1 MGYIFLRYKCSR
13 LYRIYI
19 KVFRSLQSV
28 LGVSKSCNFEM
39 NSITIPRK
47 PGEAVGAI
55 CQLEKDDHKMS
66 LNVEYNQI

>member
-1 MGYIFLRYKCSR
+1 
-13 LYRIYI
+13 
-19 KVFRSLQSV
+19 
-28 LGVSKSCNFEM
+28 M

-55 CQLEKDDHKMS
+55 CQLEKDDHKMT

>member
-1 MGYIFLRYKCSR
+1 LP
-13 LYRIYI
+13 
-19 KVFRSLQSV
+19 SV

-55 CQLEKDDHKMS
+55 CQLEKDDHKMT